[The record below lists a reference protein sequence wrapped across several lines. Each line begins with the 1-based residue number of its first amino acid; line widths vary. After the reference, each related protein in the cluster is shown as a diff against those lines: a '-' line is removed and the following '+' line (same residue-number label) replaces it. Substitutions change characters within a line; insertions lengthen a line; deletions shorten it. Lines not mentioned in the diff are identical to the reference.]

1 MGGGAL
7 ESMRLEKGYRLWG
20 TDVDTDANPFE
31 AGLPFA
37 VDMDTE
43 FVGREALEA
52 ARDEGIDNRIT
63 PLTLD
68 DSTDVLLSGRPV
80 VHDGEAVGYVQAGD
94 FGYSIGESI
103 GYTYLPSDLAEAGTA
118 VQVHCEGETYDATV
132 RDEPLFDPGRERIL
146 R

>member
-7 ESMRLEKGYRLWG
+7 SSMRLEKGYRLWG
-20 TDVDTDANPFE
+20 TDIDTDSNPFE

-43 FVGREALEA
+43 FIGKDALETV
-52 ARDEGIDNRIT
+52 REEGIDSKIT

-68 DSTDVLLSGRPV
+68 DSTDIMLSGRPV
-80 VHDGEAVGYVQAGD
+80 LKDGEAIGYVQAGNY
-94 FGYSIGESI
+94 GYSIGESI
-103 GYTYLPSDLAEAGTA
+103 AYTYVPVEHAEAGTS
-118 VQVHCEGETYDATV
+118 VQIQCEGETYDATV
-132 RDEPLFDPGRERIL
+132 RDEPLFDPARERIT